1 MKKYSRKLEYIYQ
14 EINNINPTEI
24 LQGSTNRFMYIF
36 NKVDKIYNAEEINLK
51 GSQPFWTFG

>member
-51 GSQPFWTFG
+51 GSQPF